1 MGGSSTLLLAS
12 LLVVTVDSDGGYSM
26 GPGLGTVS
34 PRDDATVPGFS
45 HSQQGNAH
53 HYNQQRSS
61 GRHLD
66 MMNQAGFYG
75 HNADTNMCKPD
86 KSFTWCLPPDYNQ
99 EKHPFTFFHL
109 SNKSLPW
116 DYNFRFVIEEI
127 SNINDKAQSM
137 VISMYFAVSWEEPR
151 MVINESAVE
160 WRDART
166 GPTDEVNESPETLRY
181 IWYPELE
188 IYGLETFGRQS
199 VLKEMSGVRI
209 MKNKTINYELGVR
222 ITISCRMNFDDYPL
236 DAHTC
241 QFQVGSYY
249 DTKDMVTCTAAFI
262 YDLKRQRSLQ
272 HFLTIEDLP
281 EQFHTVVIPSGN
293 YSACGFQVRLQ
304 RKQMQYVIQVYLP
317 SCMFVIVS
325 WVSFMVK
332 PEVVPGRMAMLVTLF
347 LVLINIFN
355 SVREQAPISSRLNAV
370 DLYLVVCIFFV
381 FTALLEYAVILL
393 MLKKRRKPR
402 RTIDEG
408 LKNLFSQS
416 NSSSAAEPTGHT
428 SRRKQPR
435 AGTEERGTEE
445 ERGQML
451 ELEPREERN
460 GGTQRQNSLREPKD
474 PGKRK
479 YVEVGLTARK
489 QALVD
494 NIDAWAMWI
503 SPPIFVLFNI
513 IYWVAYR
520 VFEYGADSDK
530 ASDHWQP

>member
-1 MGGSSTLLLAS
+1 MSITGVSSGDGGFHTGTPRPRAGPGHQGPSVPPMSVPYMGMG
-12 LLVVTVDSDGGYSM
+12 VDS
-26 GPGLGTVS
+26 V
-34 PRDDATVPGFS
+34 R
-45 HSQQGNAH
+45 
-53 HYNQQRSS
+53 
-61 GRHLD
+61 
-66 MMNQAGFYG
+66 
-75 HNADTNMCKPD
+75 CKPNHT
-86 KSFTWCLPPDYNQ
+86 FTWCLPADYNQ

-151 MVINESAVE
+151 MIINESAVE
-160 WRDART
+160 WEDDRT
-166 GPTDEVNESPETLRY
+166 GPKDEVNESPETLRY

-188 IYGLETFGRQS
+188 IYGLEHFGLQS
-199 VLKEMSGVRI
+199 VLKEMSGVRV
-209 MKNKTINYELGVR
+209 MKNRTINYELGVR

-249 DTKDMVTCTAAFI
+249 DTKETVTCKAHFI
-262 YDLKRQRSLQ
+262 YNVERQRSLQ

-281 EQFHTVVIPSGN
+281 EEFHTVVIPSGN

-304 RKQMQYVIQVYLP
+304 RKQMQSMFQVYLP

-381 FTALLEYAVILL
+381 FTALLEYAAILL

-416 NSSSAAEPTGHT
+416 NVNNVSSNDTGAHGG
-428 SRRKQPR
+428 RRKQPH
-435 AGTEERGTEE
+435 
-445 ERGQML
+445 
-451 ELEPREERN
+451 
-460 GGTQRQNSLREPKD
+460 
-474 PGKRK
+474 
-479 YVEVGLTARK
+479 VEVGLTARK

-503 SPPIFVLFNI
+503 SPPVFLLFNL

-520 VFEYGADSDK
+520 
-530 ASDHWQP
+530 WIT